1 MVLFSK
7 EVIEMKIELTKD
19 EVKNLQ
25 KSEVGRAYLEYNEK
39 VGGEPIELFMPSGY
53 PGDLETEDDVI
64 KAYKECIAK
73 GVTWEDLLDYHM
85 PDDAIL

>member
-1 MVLFSK
+1 
-7 EVIEMKIELTKD
+7 
-19 EVKNLQ
+19 
-25 KSEVGRAYLEYNEK
+25 
-39 VGGEPIELFMPSGY
+39 MPSGY